1 LVGSVAGDR
10 HGLNY
15 GDSFLE
21 DWPFSDMW
29 QPSWQRRWRDLC
41 AGAMNLSPPIGINLR
56 TEEAMFGNF
65 PARSATAATP
75 KRSADAS
82 DVTLVGRIAAGDSRA
97 FEALYRTYHPRLDR
111 FLGLMTSRRTIV
123 EEALNDTM
131 LVVWKRSD
139 TYNGQS
145 KVSTWIFAIAYRTAL
160 KALRTQDEPLD
171 TLADELASDDA
182 GPEQLLSAD
191 QTRAALSQALEEL
204 SAEQRSVLVL
214 TYFHDLPY
222 AEIARI
228 VGCPVDTVKTRMFH
242 GRRRL
247 RALLCAAK
255 RP

>member
-1 LVGSVAGDR
+1 GD
-10 HGLNY
+10 L
-15 GDSFLE
+15 
-21 DWPFSDMW
+21 
-29 QPSWQRRWRDLC
+29 
-41 AGAMNLSPPIGINLR
+41 
-56 TEEAMFGNF
+56 
-65 PARSATAATP
+65 
-75 KRSADAS
+75 
-82 DVTLVGRIAAGDSRA
+82 RA
-97 FEALYRTYHPRLDR
+97 FETLYRTYHPRLGR

-131 LVVWKRSD
+131 FVVWKRSA

-171 TLADELASDDA
+171 TIADEFATDDA

-191 QTRAALSQALEEL
+191 QRRVALNRALEDL
-204 SAEQRSVLVL
+204 SVEQRSVLVL

-228 VGCPVDTVKTRMFH
+228 VDCPIDTVKTRMFH

-247 RALLCAAK
+247 RALLCEAD

>member
-1 LVGSVAGDR
+1 MV
-10 HGLNY
+10 
-15 GDSFLE
+15 
-21 DWPFSDMW
+21 M
-29 QPSWQRRWRDLC
+29 
-41 AGAMNLSPPIGINLR
+41 LR
-56 TEEAMFGNF
+56 NF
-65 PARSATAATP
+65 PTRSDAAAAP
-75 KRSADAS
+75 KRSSDAS
-82 DVTLVGRIAAGDSRA
+82 DVLLVGRVAAGDQSA

-111 FLGLMTSRRTIV
+111 FLGLITSRRTIV

-139 TYNGQS
+139 TFNRQS

-160 KALRTQDEPLD
+160 KALRTQDEPVD
-171 TLADELASDDA
+171 TIADELASDDA

-191 QTRAALSQALEEL
+191 QTRAVLARAMEGL

-228 VGCPVDTVKTRMFH
+228 VDCPVDTVKTRMFH

-247 RALLCAAK
+247 RALLREGDAS
-255 RP
+255 